1 MWESSSISP
10 SPAAHT
16 QAWRKSSGYI
26 SIPVQVYLFV
36 QGQHPGHQSL
46 LSGRLLQTCIHSRL
60 PSFMPSRLTL
70 RVNRRELP
78 GPNPHGCSSMSLQ
91 GVLHFHTCHF
101 VPDFLQKSAQMIPAL
116 GLPAPERTPVCTSG
130 LVTK

>member
-16 QAWRKSSGYI
+16 QAWRKSSGSI
-26 SIPVQVYLFV
+26 SVPVQVYLFG

-46 LSGRLLQTCIHSRL
+46 LSGRLLQTCIHSRP
-60 PSFMPSRLTL
+60 PSFVPSRLTL

-78 GPNPHGCSSMSLQ
+78 GPYPYGRSSKSLQ
-91 GVLHFHTCHF
+91 GALHFRTCHF

-116 GLPAPERTPVCTSG
+116 GLPAPKRTPEYTSG